1 MKEIRRKKFDDPAVA
16 DTADYRVTDVMTAE
30 TYDERLLREME
41 ETISAVMLSEAY
53 PQTKSY
59 EVPQDTQHI
68 REAKDENEEK

>member
-1 MKEIRRKKFDDPAVA
+1 MKNKQRKKFDGPAVT
-16 DTADYRVTDVMTAE
+16 DTPDYRVTDVMTAE

-53 PQTKSY
+53 PQTGNY
-59 EVPQDTQHI
+59 EIPEDTQFI